1 MSKDKVN
8 DRLGASD
15 VYQPANDEPCVF
27 TGNHRYPVSSAWMLW
42 YIRKNPRATI
52 AVAQAAGM
60 LVVDQLLKEPRRVID
75 YPEPEKVVC
84 TILGK
89 SLSLAWMVWYANKE
103 NCTYNSARWKGTH
116 EWPSSDAK
124 RVTAFV
130 RDDNLI

>member
-60 LVVDQLLKEPRRVID
+60 AVIHELLHELRRVID
-75 YPEPEKVVC
+75 YPEPVKVID
-84 TILGK
+84 TALGK
-89 SLSLAWMVWYANKE
+89 SLSLAWMVWYSNTE
-103 NCTYNSARWKGTH
+103 GCPYSYTRWKGQTESIDH
-116 EWPSSDAK
+116 LK
-124 RVTAFV
+124 
-130 RDDNLI
+130 L